1 MLYLIRSYMK
11 LGKSILKVGY
21 TDDVNKRMG
30 QYFTTNPGFDILG
43 IREGDEILED
53 MLQIYLTYLGYQRR
67 VGGRL
72 NEWFEDRPEIQ
83 QIFHISRDKL
93 ENLLWRNR
101 EKVFNL
107 ISRRTTHLNI
117 YEYLREKNLDSYSGV
132 NYKLDENSNIIPI
145 KYNKLDLYYQ
155 TSIINKNLNIEFE
168 PTGIDDLDNFI
179 EEFYSTGNFS
189 KKMRAYC
196 GFVDK
201 YKEDTYIMRIIDI
214 KIPDPKFRSYYNLL
228 GTEGCRANSFQESI
242 IKSILMDNVN
252 KDILSIEIY
261 NTFKPGTRM
270 LKKDI
275 KQMLGDIYNKINIS
289 TSPKAIDLGKWFEIN
304 NTKITNKEGKR
315 ESAFEILAIKKN

>member
-21 TDDVNKRMG
+21 TDDINKRMG
-30 QYFTTNPGFDILG
+30 QYFYNNPGFDVLG
-43 IREGDEILED
+43 IREGDEMLED
-53 MLQIYLTYLGYQRR
+53 MIQIYLTYLGYQRR
-67 VGGRL
+67 VGKRL
-72 NEWFEDRPEIQ
+72 NEWFDDKPEIQ

-93 ENLLWRNR
+93 ENLLWRSR

-107 ISRRTTHLNI
+107 TKTTHLNI
-117 YEYLREKNLDSYSGV
+117 YEYLRKKNLDSYSGI
-132 NYKLDENSNIIPI
+132 NYRLDENSNIIPI

-155 TSIINKNLNIEFE
+155 TNIINKNLNIESE

-179 EEFYSTGNFS
+179 KEFYSTGNFS

-196 GFVDK
+196 GFIDK

-214 KIPDPKFRSYYNLL
+214 KIPDPKFKNYYNLL

-261 NTFKPGTRM
+261 NIFKPGTRM

-275 KQMLGDIYNKINIS
+275 KQMLGDIYNRMNIS
-289 TSPKAIDLGKWFEIN
+289 MSPKAIDLGKWFKIKEVKILDNSN
-304 NTKITNKEGKR
+304 NKWIHG
-315 ESAFEILAIKKN
+315 FEILAIKKN